1 MLQIQFK
8 NISEE
13 YLFEEYIS
21 KESLL
26 FNMEL
31 MLGSNKPSPCMCY
44 FLKYLKELQNPNWS

>member
-21 KESLL
+21 NESNLI
-26 FNMEL
+26 NV
-31 MLGSNKPSPCMCY
+31 K
-44 FLKYLKELQNPNWS
+44 